1 MKCQENRQLIYT
13 YLDGELSTYEERNLY
28 SHMAACDA
36 CQLDMERARNLH
48 SLLEKT
54 VKHVEPP
61 RGFAE
66 RVMANLPSKSDAG
79 QAQAFAELDFFKE
92 ESAANESAE
101 KDMENI
107 KETKKIF
114 KFSSRW
120 IGLAAGLA
128 FALFAAAGINQVAN
142 IVIDP
147 KAEDGFFV
155 AITPKAPEVLIA
167 EHYGKEQQIGNPDEK
182 DVTDRSAGS
191 KQDSETETD
200 PAVVSGDNTAA
211 DNSKSTGGEAA
222 QDSGNSTEVKGND
235 GGKPAGREPSHVIA
249 SNTEKDDP
257 FVTKEPIVIAANPT
271 STVTLTPLSEN
282 VLGAAWSSSGN
293 SLLYQTGDGSGVQ
306 VYESQV
312 NGEGKKTMGS
322 YSAAGRWSPNREYI
336 SYTQTVNGRSTIW
349 VEGRG
354 DKKNLTPEE
363 TGARGEGSKWAYS
376 PVWSSKN
383 EIAFL
388 TDRFGGTDIMIVDM
402 DGNSRRVTFSGDR
415 KDALAWSPDGTQIAY
430 FKSWED
436 KGSRVGEIVV
446 VSADGETSKS
456 ATPAMKATNM
466 AATWSPDGRLLAVN
480 VTGEEQGIWVTSTD
494 GSGWDR
500 RLTTK
505 GGGKTIKWSSDG
517 QKIAF
522 NDSLGVFHILIW
534 RSAQANVDM
543 IQITPRGGQMANASI
558 EWSRDS
564 NEVLLE
570 QPIPGSN
577 QKSVWIA
584 TLPKSINAY

>member
-1 MKCQENRQLIYT
+1 MKCQENRQMIYT

-54 VKHVEPP
+54 VKHVKPP

-92 ESAANESAE
+92 ESAANEFVKE
-101 KDMENI
+101 DVENI
-107 KETKKIF
+107 KESKKTF
-114 KFSSRW
+114 RFGSRW
-120 IGLAAGLA
+120 IGIAAGLA
-128 FALFAAAGINQVAN
+128 FAFLAITGISQVAS
-142 IVIDP
+142 IAIDP

-155 AITPKAPEVLIA
+155 VITPKAADVLIA

-182 DVTDRSAGS
+182 EVTDSSAGS
-191 KQDSETETD
+191 KQESETITETD
-200 PAVVSGDNTAA
+200 PAVISGDSPAPN
-211 DNSKSTGGEAA
+211 NSKSTNGEAP
-222 QDSGNSTEVKGND
+222 QGSGNSTE
-235 GGKPAGREPSHVIA
+235 GRESSHVIA
-249 SNTEKDDP
+249 ANTEKDDP

-293 SLLYQTGDGSGVQ
+293 SLLYLTGDGSGVQ

-336 SYTQTVNGRSTIW
+336 SYTQTVNGKSTIW

-354 DKKNLTPEE
+354 DKQNLTPEE

-376 PVWSSKN
+376 PVWSSRN

-388 TDRFGGTDIMIVDM
+388 TDRFGGTDIMVVDM
-402 DGNSRRVTFSGDR
+402 DGNSRRVTFSGDK
-415 KDALAWSPDGTQIAY
+415 KDGLTWSPDGTQIAY

-446 VSADGETSKS
+446 VPVNGETSKS
-456 ATPAMKATNM
+456 VTPTVKATNM

-480 VTGEEQGIWVTSTD
+480 ITGEEQGIWVTSTD

-543 IQITPRGGQMANASI
+543 IQITPMGGQMANASI

>member
-13 YLDGELSTYEERNLY
+13 YLDGEMSTYEERALY

-36 CQLDMERARNLH
+36 CQLDMDRARNIH
-48 SLLEKT
+48 ALLEKT
-54 VKHVEPP
+54 IKHVEPP
-61 RGFAE
+61 RGFAQK
-66 RVMANLPSKSDAG
+66 VMANLPSKADTD
-79 QAQAFAELDFFKE
+79 AQALAEFDFFKE
-92 ESAANESAE
+92 ESAAEESVKE
-101 KDMENI
+101 SMENI

-120 IGLAAGLA
+120 IGIAAGLA
-128 FALFAAAGINQVAN
+128 FALLAAAGINQVAN
-142 IVIDP
+142 IAIDP

-155 AITPKAPEVLIA
+155 AITPKAPDVLIA
-167 EHYGKEQQIGNPDEK
+167 EHYGENKQAGTLEEK
-182 DVTDRSAGS
+182 DAPDGPAGS
-191 KQDSETETD
+191 QQDNETGAD
-200 PAVVSGDNTAA
+200 PAVISGDNTAA
-211 DNSKSTGGEAA
+211 DNSNASGGKAA
-222 QDSGNSTEVKGND
+222 QGGSSNGGKGND
-235 GGKPAGREPSHVIA
+235 GGKPAGRNEPAHAIA

-257 FVTKEPIVIAANPT
+257 FVIKEPIVIAANPT
-271 STVTLTPLSEN
+271 STVTLTPLAEN
-282 VLGAAWSSSGN
+282 VLGAAWSPNGG
-293 SLLYQTGDGSGVQ
+293 SLLYLTSEDGGVQ
-306 VYESQV
+306 AYESQIS
-312 NGEGKKTMGS
+312 GEGKKSIGS
-322 YSAAGRWSPNREYI
+322 YSAAGRWSPNKDYI
-336 SYTQTVNGRSTIW
+336 VYTQNINGKSTIW

-354 DKKNLTPEE
+354 DKLNLTPEE

-376 PVWSSKN
+376 PVWSSRN

-388 TDRFGGTDIMIVDM
+388 TDRFGGTEIMVVDLE
-402 DGNSRRVTFSGDR
+402 GNSRRVTFSGDS
-415 KDALAWSPDGTQIAY
+415 KDGLTWSPDGTQIAY

-436 KGSRVGEIVV
+436 KGSRAGEIVV

-456 ATPAMKATNM
+456 VTPAMKATNM

-480 VTGEEQGIWVTSTD
+480 VTGDQQGIWVTSTD

-505 GGGKTIKWSSDG
+505 GGGKTIKWSADG

-584 TLPKSINAY
+584 TLPKSMNAY